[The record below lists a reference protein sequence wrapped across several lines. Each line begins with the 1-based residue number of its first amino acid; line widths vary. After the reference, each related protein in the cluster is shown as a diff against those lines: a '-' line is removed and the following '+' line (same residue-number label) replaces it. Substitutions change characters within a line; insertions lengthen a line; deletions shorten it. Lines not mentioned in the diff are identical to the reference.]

1 MKKTLLFSAI
11 LILGLMV
18 APSHAGYWVVAGGV
32 TFDDKIGS
40 PGAAFLVGQEYVVDK
55 DLDIM
60 VRVLYAK
67 NNWGDTVLF
76 NLDHFQAQVGKYWQ
90 ISDKRNIR
98 VAPHLSVDFYDWANN
113 NIGGTAGGEIRGEII
128 PAIDLFIAGDA
139 ILRPGNNFF
148 LIHCGFIFKM

>member
-1 MKKTLLFSAI
+1 VKKLCLFIAV
-11 LILGLMV
+11 LAFGLMV
-18 APSHAGYWVVAGGV
+18 APSHAGDWVAAGGV
-32 TFDDKIGS
+32 TFDQRMGN
-40 PGAAFLVGQEYVVDK
+40 PGVGFLMGQEYVVDK

-67 NNWGDTVLF
+67 NNWSDTVLV

-98 VAPHLSVDFYDWANN
+98 IAPHLSMDFYDGANN
-113 NIGGTAGGEIRGEII
+113 NLGGAVGGEIRGNII
-128 PAIDLFIAGDA
+128 PVIDLFIAGDA

-148 LIHCGFIFKM
+148 LIHCGVIFKM